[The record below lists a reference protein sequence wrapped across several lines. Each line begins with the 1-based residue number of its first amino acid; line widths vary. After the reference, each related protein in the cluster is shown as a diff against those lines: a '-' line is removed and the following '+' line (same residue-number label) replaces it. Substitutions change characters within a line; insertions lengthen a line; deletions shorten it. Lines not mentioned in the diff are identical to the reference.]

1 MQPLLSTLIE
11 EIKLSGS
18 LRQDVAAFLNHHE
31 CPNTAAHSFDV
42 AEKAAVLA
50 RRFNADLAR
59 ATLSAWLHDISAVI
73 PNDQRLKVSQALGL
87 EILPEE
93 AEVPL
98 LLHQKLS
105 VMIAEQIFNISDQGV
120 LSAIGCHTTLKA
132 NPSQLDTLLFVADK
146 LAWDQ
151 RGTPS
156 YQAEMEQALEE
167 SLELA
172 AFRYQDHLMHS
183 GKIINPHP
191 WMLDSFRELSEK
203 FG

>member
-1 MQPLLSTLIE
+1 MHPLLSTLIE

-42 AEKAAVLA
+42 AEQAVKLA
-50 RRFNADLAR
+50 IRFEADPAR
-59 ATLSAWLHDISAVI
+59 AALSAWLHDISAVI
-73 PNDQRLKVSQALGL
+73 PNDKRLQTSEALGL
-87 EILPEE
+87 EIMSEE

-105 VMIAEQIFNISDQGV
+105 VVIAEQVFKISDQGV

-132 NPSQLDTLLFVADK
+132 NPAKLDTLLFVADK
-146 LAWDQ
+146 LGWDQ
-151 RGTPS
+151 RGASP
-156 YQAEMEQALEE
+156 YQPEMEQALEE

-172 AFRYQDHLMHS
+172 AFRYQEYLLRTAT
-183 GKIINPHP
+183 IITHHP
-191 WMLDSFRELSEK
+191 WMLDSFRELSKK